1 MTDKDLFATAARCVT
16 ADAAAKTAIDKAK
29 APVSWY
35 APGEKPI
42 WKRLGVKTIPAAPD
56 TIALFLGE
64 ADDEPDSVEP
74 VIAYLIETREDQHG
88 AIEAYVHVVGISGD
102 IDDFD
107 AISVAGA
114 IVRGMRCEN
123 GRMQTTDEFKAARKL
138 ARK

>member
-1 MTDKDLFATAARCVT
+1 MDDKFFEKCARQVSS
-16 ADAAAKTAIDKAK
+16 DNAAKIAIDTAR

-42 WKRLGVKTIPAAPD
+42 WKRLGVKTIAAAPD

-64 ADDEPDSVEP
+64 ADEPDHVEP

-107 AISVAGA
+107 AVSVAGA
-114 IVRGMRCEN
+114 IVRGMRCED
-123 GRMQTTDEFKAARKL
+123 GRMQTAAEFQAARKL